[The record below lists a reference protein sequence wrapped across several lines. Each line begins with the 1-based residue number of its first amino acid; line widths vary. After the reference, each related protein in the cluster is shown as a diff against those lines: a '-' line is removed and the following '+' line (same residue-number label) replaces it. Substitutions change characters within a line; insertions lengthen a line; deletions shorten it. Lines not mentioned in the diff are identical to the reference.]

1 MAKFIKEYELHL
13 NDLIEFKL
21 PKCENGK
28 INFQL
33 ITGRVQDISEFPD
46 LMVEIGIPNTNSY
59 NRYKISIN
67 MITNVFNKTEP
78 WITEYS
84 KFENNEPLEYVYNE
98 DYKTTK
104 IINYYN

>member
-33 ITGRVQDISEFPD
+33 ITGRVQDISAFPD
-46 LMVEIGIPNTNSY
+46 LMVEI
-59 NRYKISIN
+59 
-67 MITNVFNKTEP
+67 
-78 WITEYS
+78 
-84 KFENNEPLEYVYNE
+84 
-98 DYKTTK
+98 
-104 IINYYN
+104 